1 MQEFQREF
9 TALSIDLQQKV
20 MEYIDF
26 LKHQNIKKS
35 KKQLSFNW
43 AGGLK
48 DLKDKYTSVELQH
61 EMLNLWSEKK

>member
-1 MQEFQREF
+1 
-9 TALSIDLQQKV
+9 

-26 LKHQNIKKS
+26 LKHQNKKKS
-35 KKQLSFNW
+35 KKKLSFSW

-48 DLKDKYTSVELQH
+48 ELKDKYTSVELQH